1 MAWQSAPTVK
11 RSLAHTG
18 LTLGGAGGGW
28 LAAITT
34 DAKTK
39 AILVAAVVAGAVIT
53 NGLAKIFETLYNRR
67 PEIIKAKGDKRAKI
81 IEAQSEAE
89 ALIIRTQAYTE
100 VLRAGL
106 DPDKV
111 ESAAEMLRMYSTN
124 ADLPA
129 RRRLK
134 DDPLAK
140 LLAAP
145 KARSSGAT
153 RPDSSGGP
161 QDGESGD
168 GSKSVVRQ
176 IRVAQADPPEL
187 QSNGDPVHPGGD
199 SGSSKPPGQDG
210 LAADGSRQPHDHVV

>member
-1 MAWQSAPTVK
+1 MAGLSVPAVK

-28 LAAITT
+28 LTAVTT
-34 DAKTK
+34 DARTK
-39 AILVAAVVAGAVIT
+39 AVLVVAVVAGALIT

-67 PEIIKAKGDKRAKI
+67 PEIIKAKGDKKAKI
-81 IEAQSEAE
+81 IEAQSEAK

-106 DPDKV
+106 DPDKT
-111 ESAAEMLRMYSTN
+111 ESAAEMLRLSSTN

-153 RPDSSGGP
+153 RPDSGGGP
-161 QDGESGD
+161 QDGEPRDS
-168 GSKSVVRQ
+168 SESIPRL
-176 IRVAQADPPEL
+176 RVARADPPEP
-187 QSNGDPVHPGGD
+187 QANGNPVDPEGD
-199 SGSSKPPGQDG
+199 VDPSPPPGQDG
-210 LAADGSRQPHDHVV
+210 LAADGSGQPCDHVV